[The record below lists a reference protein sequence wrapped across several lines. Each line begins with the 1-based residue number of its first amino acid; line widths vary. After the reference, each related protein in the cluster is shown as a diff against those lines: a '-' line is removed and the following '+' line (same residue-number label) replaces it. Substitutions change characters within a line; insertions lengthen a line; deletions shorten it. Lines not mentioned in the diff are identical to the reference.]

1 MQYLTEQDLMAR
13 CGLGQGVELHLSPE
27 ERLTPSAQE
36 LVNNRKIRILIVSG
50 DGRVA
55 RDDGKAVHPL
65 ATEERPFAKV
75 EKTEAQTHL
84 NGTEMVTKE
93 HPRIWFR
100 GKVDSAIA
108 AAILVQTQLQPV
120 LAPELQGLLADLR
133 SWLGWAMRCE
143 VLDEAVPVLSMGP
156 FSREAVRRLACH
168 PEELGLEPLCPDAAE
183 GSIFTLLNWL
193 RAIIRE
199 TEVAAAFAFRK
210 QDGTLERPDILEL
223 LDGLSN
229 AVYAFML
236 LVKAGDR
243 AWEPYK
249 PRGDRQWTAS
259 KSSASALISERVRR
273 SLFSPAWNC
282 ATGRQP
288 VRFRVLK
295 SRIAGSFGRARWPSR
310 RSRTWTRW
318 TSQTATRW
326 LPMCAI
332 TRRTAIISC
341 AAFTNVDGCETNRE
355 AAFAVNALGAR
366 NLAMAAEEIGAKLV
380 HVSTDYVFSGDAAQ
394 PVWEYDLPAPRS
406 VYGKT
411 KLLGEQY
418 VQQFCTHYFI
428 VRTAWL
434 YGYAGNNFVKTML
447 RLARQNGGVT
457 VVDDQL
463 GNPTN
468 AADLAHEILNL
479 LVTKEYG
486 VYHCTGEG
494 VCSWCEFAAEII
506 RLSGIPAT
514 VTPCTTEQFI
524 AGAKKQIAPRPAYSA
539 LENAMLKATIG
550 NEMRDWKTALACFF
564 ENYKPEE

>member
-1 MQYLTEQDLMAR
+1 M
-13 CGLGQGVELHLSPE
+13 
-27 ERLTPSAQE
+27 
-36 LVNNRKIRILIVSG
+36 
-50 DGRVA
+50 
-55 RDDGKAVHPL
+55 

-243 AWEPYK
+243 
-249 PRGDRQWTAS
+249 G
-259 KSSASALISERVRR
+259 
-273 SLFSPAWNC
+273 
-282 ATGRQP
+282 
-288 VRFRVLK
+288 
-295 SRIAGSFGRARWPSR
+295 
-310 RSRTWTRW
+310 
-318 TSQTATRW
+318 
-326 LPMCAI
+326 
-332 TRRTAIISC
+332 
-341 AAFTNVDGCETNRE
+341 
-355 AAFAVNALGAR
+355 LGAIQ
-366 NLAMAAEEIGAKLV
+366 AARG
-380 HVSTDYVFSGDAAQ
+380 
-394 PVWEYDLPAPRS
+394 
-406 VYGKT
+406 
-411 KLLGEQY
+411 
-418 VQQFCTHYFI
+418 
-428 VRTAWL
+428 
-434 YGYAGNNFVKTML
+434 
-447 RLARQNGGVT
+447 
-457 VVDDQL
+457 
-463 GNPTN
+463 
-468 AADLAHEILNL
+468 
-479 LVTKEYG
+479 
-486 VYHCTGEG
+486 
-494 VCSWCEFAAEII
+494 
-506 RLSGIPAT
+506 
-514 VTPCTTEQFI
+514 
-524 AGAKKQIAPRPAYSA
+524 
-539 LENAMLKATIG
+539 
-550 NEMRDWKTALACFF
+550 
-564 ENYKPEE
+564 

>member
-84 NGTEMVTKE
+84 NGTEMVTKD

-143 VLDEAVPVLSMGP
+143 VLDEAVPELSMGP
-156 FSREAVRRLACH
+156 FSREAARRLACR
-168 PEELGLEPLCPDAAE
+168 PEELGLAPLCPDAAE

-223 LDGLSN
+223 LDGLSS

-236 LVKAGDR
+236 LVKAGDGGLR
-243 AWEPYK
+243 AIRAA
-249 PRGDRQWTAS
+249 RG
-259 KSSASALISERVRR
+259 
-273 SLFSPAWNC
+273 
-282 ATGRQP
+282 
-288 VRFRVLK
+288 
-295 SRIAGSFGRARWPSR
+295 
-310 RSRTWTRW
+310 
-318 TSQTATRW
+318 
-326 LPMCAI
+326 
-332 TRRTAIISC
+332 
-341 AAFTNVDGCETNRE
+341 
-355 AAFAVNALGAR
+355 
-366 NLAMAAEEIGAKLV
+366 
-380 HVSTDYVFSGDAAQ
+380 
-394 PVWEYDLPAPRS
+394 
-406 VYGKT
+406 
-411 KLLGEQY
+411 
-418 VQQFCTHYFI
+418 
-428 VRTAWL
+428 
-434 YGYAGNNFVKTML
+434 
-447 RLARQNGGVT
+447 
-457 VVDDQL
+457 
-463 GNPTN
+463 
-468 AADLAHEILNL
+468 
-479 LVTKEYG
+479 
-486 VYHCTGEG
+486 
-494 VCSWCEFAAEII
+494 
-506 RLSGIPAT
+506 
-514 VTPCTTEQFI
+514 
-524 AGAKKQIAPRPAYSA
+524 
-539 LENAMLKATIG
+539 
-550 NEMRDWKTALACFF
+550 
-564 ENYKPEE
+564 

>member
-156 FSREAVRRLACH
+156 FREARRLACH
-168 PEELGLEPLCPDAAE
+168 PEERIGTAVSRAAE
-183 GSIFTLLNWL
+183 GSIYLTQWW
-193 RAIIRE
+193 AIIRE

-243 AWEPYK
+243 
-249 PRGDRQWTAS
+249 G
-259 KSSASALISERVRR
+259 
-273 SLFSPAWNC
+273 
-282 ATGRQP
+282 
-288 VRFRVLK
+288 
-295 SRIAGSFGRARWPSR
+295 
-310 RSRTWTRW
+310 
-318 TSQTATRW
+318 
-326 LPMCAI
+326 
-332 TRRTAIISC
+332 
-341 AAFTNVDGCETNRE
+341 
-355 AAFAVNALGAR
+355 LGAIQ
-366 NLAMAAEEIGAKLV
+366 AARG
-380 HVSTDYVFSGDAAQ
+380 
-394 PVWEYDLPAPRS
+394 
-406 VYGKT
+406 
-411 KLLGEQY
+411 
-418 VQQFCTHYFI
+418 
-428 VRTAWL
+428 
-434 YGYAGNNFVKTML
+434 
-447 RLARQNGGVT
+447 
-457 VVDDQL
+457 
-463 GNPTN
+463 
-468 AADLAHEILNL
+468 
-479 LVTKEYG
+479 
-486 VYHCTGEG
+486 
-494 VCSWCEFAAEII
+494 
-506 RLSGIPAT
+506 
-514 VTPCTTEQFI
+514 
-524 AGAKKQIAPRPAYSA
+524 
-539 LENAMLKATIG
+539 
-550 NEMRDWKTALACFF
+550 
-564 ENYKPEE
+564 